1 MNPVG
6 KVLNSNKGLWRFAGF
21 TAANIAGLAVIL
33 GAFQLYRDAAPLL
46 TGPDSFMR
54 NDYVILSKKV
64 TSLQA
69 VGVGS
74 SDFRDSEI
82 GDIAS
87 QPFVVRTGVFTPAT
101 YHIDASVSAGG
112 MGMSSFLFFEAV
124 PDAFI
129 DVKSDIWR
137 LDTASKVIPIIIP
150 RNYLNLYNYG
160 FSRSQGLPQVSED
173 LFGAL
178 TVDLR
183 LAGNGHTDRFEGRIA
198 GFSDRLNT
206 ILVPQEF
213 MEWSNARFGGGEK
226 PAVSRVIAEVTDASS
241 DELALYLSDRGY
253 ETEGE
258 NAGRGTGAWFLR
270 LITGI
275 VLTVGLIITVL
286 AFSLLILSIFLLL
299 QKNSGKLRD
308 LMLLGFSPGQVSMPY
323 IRLAL
328 VLNASG
334 LVVALAAVGLLRGTY
349 LPVFA
354 RMTPG
359 YDTVGFLPTVLVGIV
374 LAALSAATTALL
386 IRRKV
391 IRLW

>member
-21 TAANIAGLAVIL
+21 TIANIAGLAVIL
-33 GAFQLYRDAAPLL
+33 GAFQIYRDASPLL
-46 TGPDSFMR
+46 DSPDSFMR

-64 TSLQA
+64 TSLQS

-74 SDFRDSEI
+74 SDFRPAEI
-82 GDIAS
+82 SDIAS

-129 DVKSDIWR
+129 DVRSDIWR
-137 LDTASKVIPIIIP
+137 LDTAAKVIPIIIP

-183 LAGNGHTDRFEGRIA
+183 LAGNGHTDRFEGRIE

-206 ILVPQEF
+206 ILVPQDF
-213 MEWSNARFGGGEK
+213 MDWSNARFGSGRQ

-241 DELALYLSDRGY
+241 DELALYLAGHGY

-275 VLTVGLIITVL
+275 VVTVGLIITVL
-286 AFSLLILSIFLLL
+286 AFFLLILSIFLLL
-299 QKNSGKLRD
+299 QKNSDKLRD
-308 LMLLGFSPGQVSMPY
+308 LMLLGFSPGQVSTPY
-323 IRLAL
+323 VRLAL
-328 VLNASG
+328 ALNATG
-334 LVVALAAVGLLRGTY
+334 LVLAVAAVRLLRGSY
-349 LPVFA
+349 LPLFA

-359 YDTVGFLPTVLVGIV
+359 YEAGGFLPTVMLGIL
-374 LAALSAATTALL
+374 LAVLSAVTTTML

>member
-21 TAANIAGLAVIL
+21 TIANIAGLAVIL
-33 GAFQLYRDAAPLL
+33 GAFQIYRDASPLL
-46 TGPDSFMR
+46 DSPDSFMR

-64 TSLQA
+64 TSLQS

-74 SDFRDSEI
+74 SDFRPAEI
-82 GDIAS
+82 SDIAS

-129 DVKSDIWR
+129 DVRSDIWQ
-137 LDTASKVIPIIIP
+137 LDTAAKVIPIIIP

-206 ILVPQEF
+206 ILVPQDF
-213 MEWSNARFGGGEK
+213 MDWSNARFGSGQQ

-241 DELALYLSDRGY
+241 DELALYLAGHGY

-275 VLTVGLIITVL
+275 VVTVGLIITVL
-286 AFSLLILSIFLLL
+286 AFFLLILSIFLLL

-308 LMLLGFSPGQVSMPY
+308 LMLLGFSPGQVSTPY
-323 IRLAL
+323 VRLAL
-328 VLNASG
+328 ALNATG
-334 LVVALAAVGLLRGTY
+334 LVLAVAAVRLLRGSY
-349 LPVFA
+349 LPLFA

-359 YDTVGFLPTVLVGIV
+359 YESGGFLPTVMLGML
-374 LAALSAATTALL
+374 LAVLSAVTTTML

>member
-21 TAANIAGLAVIL
+21 TIANIAGLAVIL
-33 GAFQLYRDAAPLL
+33 GAFQIYRDASPLL
-46 TGPDSFMR
+46 DSPDSFMR

-64 TSLQA
+64 TSLQS

-74 SDFRDSEI
+74 SDFRAAEI
-82 GDIAS
+82 SDIAS

-129 DVKSDIWR
+129 DVRSDIWQ
-137 LDTASKVIPIIIP
+137 LDTAAKVIPIIIP

-206 ILVPQEF
+206 ILVPQDF
-213 MEWSNARFGGGEK
+213 MDWSNARFGSGQQ

-241 DELALYLSDRGY
+241 DELALYLAGHGY

-275 VLTVGLIITVL
+275 VVTVGLIITVL
-286 AFSLLILSIFLLL
+286 AFFLLILSIFLLL

-308 LMLLGFSPGQVSMPY
+308 LMLLGFSPGQVSTPY
-323 IRLAL
+323 VRLAL
-328 VLNASG
+328 ALNATG
-334 LVVALAAVGLLRGTY
+334 LVLAVAAVRLLRGSY
-349 LPVFA
+349 LPLFA

-359 YDTVGFLPTVLVGIV
+359 YEAGGFLPTVMLGIL
-374 LAALSAATTALL
+374 LAVLSATTTTML